1 MAERRNRPA
10 KTAGRKPTT
19 HDVQAAVEGVVE
31 AGEIVG
37 DGRKVEF
44 MGREFRMAASI
55 GLMPLL
61 KFAHASSKGLDSTD
75 MEGLAALYSM
85 IKDCIDDSE
94 WAAFERHAMDTKAEA
109 DDLMGLVQKCIE
121 AITARPTV
129 PPGDSSAGRPGTLR
143 NSRANSSTAGTGR
156 PELEEGMVSVA
167 DLST

>member
-1 MAERRNRPA
+1 MAEPRNRPV
-10 KTAGRKPTT
+10 KAGRKATT
-19 HDVQAAVEGVVE
+19 HDVQAAVEGV
-31 AGEIVG
+31 AGEVVG

-109 DDLMGLVQKCIE
+109 DDLMGLVQRCIE
-121 AITARPTV
+121 TITARPTV
-129 PPGDSSAGRPGTLR
+129 PPGDSSDGRPNTSR
-143 NSRANSSTAGTGR
+143 NSKGNSSTAGTR
-156 PELEEGMVSVA
+156 PALEGMVTVK